1 MAPIFCVSKCSVWK
15 IEPLPCEDVWKG
27 YCVIFNETAFDL
39 AETAQH
45 VAGLSDVPDLVH
57 WPFGLVFAP
66 KEDRSAAVLGWL
78 QEILLG
84 IMVEACWNWEF
95 ILGHSHT
102 PQKPWFSIGFG
113 HFISRYHSAGV
124 INCDV
129 IPRVRGQLGQGRLH
143 GRRWQ
148 RGFHH
153 PLCDSACFLPWC
165 VENVAFFAPLAQE
178 RWTDAWDIT
187 WRLGGNATGIAG
199 KKRRLCTSF
208 VKMNM
213 GVVWS
218 SWSHLTIRFWT
229 ASTASILSSRNML
242 KCSVFQ
248 HVKLVITTLTS
259 NRIRLSTIFKHLL
272 GFPLYL
278 KFQPV
283 LMCFNA
289 FFLVAPKWWFCNVF
303 VIS

>member
-1 MAPIFCVSKCSVWK
+1 MLKLGVHSWSLTYSPETLVQYWIWSFHFEVPFCGCDQLWCHPTSQGPTRSG
-15 IEPLPCEDVWKG
+15 E
-27 YCVIFNETAFDL
+27 
-39 AETAQH
+39 
-45 VAGLSDVPDLVH
+45 VA
-57 WPFGLVFAP
+57 W
-66 KEDRSAAVLGWL
+66 
-78 QEILLG
+78 
-84 IMVEACWNWEF
+84 
-95 ILGHSHT
+95 
-102 PQKPWFSIGFG
+102 
-113 HFISRYHSAGV
+113 
-124 INCDV
+124 
-129 IPRVRGQLGQGRLH
+129 
-143 GRRWQ
+143 
-148 RGFHH
+148 
-153 PLCDSACFLPWC
+153 
-165 VENVAFFAPLAQE
+165 APLATWFSSSSMWLGVFFALV
-178 RWTDAWDIT
+178 RWECCVLCPIGAGKMNRYLRYHLKT
-187 WRLGGNATGIAG
+187 RGNATGIAG

-218 SWSHLTIRFWT
+218 SWSHVTIRFWT

-289 FFLVAPKWWFCNVF
+289 FFLVAPKWCFCNVF